1 MRVAMLLMPKKDE
14 TWRMCVDCKAINN
27 ITVKYRHP
35 IPRLDDMLDKMHRSC
50 IFTKIDLKSRCHQIK
65 MKEDD
70 EWKNAFENKY
80 GLYEWLVMPFGLT
93 NALSTFLRLMNH
105 ALRAFLGRFV
115 VVYFDDI
122 LVYSKNLDEHIN
134 NLHCV
139 LDVLRKEKLYANL
152 KKCSFC
158 IDKAV
163 FLGYVVNAKGNEVDE
178 ENVKDIKEWPILKSI
193 TKVRSFHG
201 LASFYRGLVKDLSTL
216 AAPFTKIVKKNL
228 WVLNG
233 IVSKI
238 LHLLRLKNFSVVP
251 LY

>member
-1 MRVAMLLMPKKDE
+1 
-14 TWRMCVDCKAINN
+14 
-27 ITVKYRHP
+27 
-35 IPRLDDMLDKMHRSC
+35 
-50 IFTKIDLKSRCHQIK
+50 

-70 EWKNAFENKY
+70 EWKTAFKNKY

-105 ALRAFLGRFV
+105 ALRAFLGKFV

-134 NLHCV
+134 HLHCV

-158 IDKAV
+158 IDKVV
-163 FLGYVVNAKGNEVDE
+163 FLGYVVNAKKNEVDE
-178 ENVKDIKEWPILKSI
+178 ENVKDIKEWPTAKSI

-201 LASFYRGLVKDLSTL
+201 LASFYR
-216 AAPFTKIVKKNL
+216 
-228 WVLNG
+228 
-233 IVSKI
+233 
-238 LHLLRLKNFSVVP
+238 
-251 LY
+251 